1 MSTFAER
8 FCIALKNADIS
19 AAELSR
25 MLNIPEGTLS
35 QYKSGAY
42 EPKQRRLEAMAD
54 ALHVSVPWLLG
65 ADEAISQTTKN
76 EPATTQSD
84 SELDDLDKLLMDFV
98 HRLTAD
104 QKKLLLAQLKL
115 MLETQ

>member
-1 MSTFAER
+1 MDEKNYTIADVAKICKLPDSTVR
-8 FCIALKNADIS
+8 GIITRKQKSTALEVAFK
-19 AAELSR
+19 LSDG
-25 MLNIPEGTLS
+25 LNVSL
-35 QYKSGAY
+35 
-42 EPKQRRLEAMAD
+42 RRLNGMPET
-54 ALHVSVPWLLG
+54 P
-65 ADEAISQTTKN
+65 TKN

>member
-1 MSTFAER
+1 MYEIFVKLLQEHGMSVYQFSKATG
-8 FCIALKNADIS
+8 IAQS
-19 AAELSR
+19 
-25 MLNIPEGTLS
+25 TLS
-35 QYKSGAY
+35 DWKRGKSR
-42 EPKQRRLEAMAD
+42 PRNDKLKKIAD
-54 ALHVSVPWLLG
+54 YFGVSVDYLLG
-65 ADEAISQTTKN
+65 RVEQTKN